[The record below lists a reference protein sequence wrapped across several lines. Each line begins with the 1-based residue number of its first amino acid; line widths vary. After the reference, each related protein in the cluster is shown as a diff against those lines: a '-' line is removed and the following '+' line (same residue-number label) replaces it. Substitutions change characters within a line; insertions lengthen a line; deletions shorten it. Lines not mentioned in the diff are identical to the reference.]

1 MDALVEQV
9 FALEPGGKIRQ
20 FPGNYTDYREWQKE
34 QDAETAARPPKG
46 TVSAAPVAAPPTPA
60 AAPNPAK
67 RKATFAEKK
76 EYETLEKELEQLET
90 LKQQLIEKLNSGT
103 GSHQE
108 LTDWAAQL
116 KRTDQDLDT
125 KGERWL
131 ELAEFV

>member
-9 FALEPGGKIRQ
+9 FALEPGGNIRQ

-46 TVSAAPVAAPPTPA
+46 TVSAAPVAAPPAPVAAPA
-60 AAPNPAK
+60 AAK

-76 EYETLEKELEQLET
+76 EYETLEKELEQLEVV
-90 LKQQLIEKLNSGT
+90 KQQLIEKLNSGT

-108 LTDWAAQL
+108 LADWAAQL
-116 KRTDQDLDT
+116 KRTDADLDS